1 MNASKSR
8 DTLIESTIQ
17 MAEGAFGTL
26 FYFTPKEWMHMD
38 LTAGQLRALLLFYS
52 AGPVRMS
59 DVASALGV
67 STATAT
73 GVMDRMVE
81 RGIVTR
87 ESDPSDRRI
96 VLCRMSPMGEEMVK
110 RLWRAWT
117 SRGELMLKVLDRP
130 KLLAV
135 RAMLEALMEA
145 GENTRGQWDTMYVG
159 PGARTLP

>member
-1 MNASKSR
+1 
-8 DTLIESTIQ
+8 
-17 MAEGAFGTL
+17 
-26 FYFTPKEWMHMD
+26 
-38 LTAGQLRALLLFYS
+38 
-52 AGPVRMS
+52 MS
-59 DVASALGV
+59 DVASALSV